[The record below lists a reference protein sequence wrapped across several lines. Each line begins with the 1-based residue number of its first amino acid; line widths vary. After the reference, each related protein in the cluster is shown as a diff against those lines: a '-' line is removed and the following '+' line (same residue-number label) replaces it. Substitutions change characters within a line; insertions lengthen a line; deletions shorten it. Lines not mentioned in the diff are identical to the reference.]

1 MVRKRI
7 LVSMRFFLIW
17 RADSN
22 DDNPGMP
29 ISISTMS
36 GRSSRAFSTASPP
49 SAASPITSKSL
60 SLSNRRRTP
69 WRNSV
74 WSSTSKHLIFGMR
87 ESFSLIRP
95 VSGICRLRQ
104 RAFHDLRRLTRR
116 HIYFDARSFA
126 FGRDHA
132 RNPAQHCNPFLDSGQ
147 PKRLIARAGP
157 RLNPNSIVFHGDLH
171 HLVVARHLHG
181 HALGVGVLGHVV
193 QCLLHHAID
202 GLLGARRQA
211 AHIVRNYHPRFY
223 AGVFGE
229 LIGFF
234 ADRGHQSQFL
244 QHQRGKL
251 ANNSPDPFNGA
262 IHHVDGLDRK
272 STRLNSS
279 HTVISY
285 AVFCLKKKKTYHHPT
300 SQVLT
305 D

>member
-22 DDNPGMP
+22 DDSPGMP

-60 SLSNRRRTP
+60 SLSSRRRTP
-69 WRNSV
+69 WQNSV
-74 WSSTSKHLIFGMR
+74 WSSTSKHLIFGMG

-95 VSGICRLRQ
+95 VSGIGRLRQ

-116 HIYFDARSFA
+116 HIYFDARAFP

-157 RLNPNSIVFHGDLH
+157 R
-171 HLVVARHLHG
+171 
-181 HALGVGVLGHVV
+181 
-193 QCLLHHAID
+193 
-202 GLLGARRQA
+202 QA
-211 AHIVRNYHPRFY
+211 ANIIRNYHPRFHT
-223 AGVFGE
+223 GVFGKI
-229 LIGFF
+229 LGFF
-234 ADRGHQSQFL
+234 ADRGHQSQLL

-251 ANNSPDPFNGA
+251 ANNSPDTFNGA
-262 IHHVDGLDRK
+262 IHHVDGLADL
-272 STRLNSS
+272 SAHVAPGNSRF
-279 HTVISY
+279 HHAQV
-285 AVFCLKKKKTYHHPT
+285 KTNHH
-300 SQVLT
+300 QGLAGFVMQFAADAFALFFLHAQKMA
-305 D
+305 